1 MKLTWRYLNIMKK
14 DFILWLVISAVIM
27 LLFPF
32 LAVTFV
38 KADAGMAV
46 CFILFYAVNPIYS
59 VVIGTFAGK
68 DIKRLWSLPIISS
81 ILFLAGTWL
90 LFDMGE
96 VAFIMYAIVYLILGM
111 LAMLIS
117 MLVSKKAH
125 Q

>member
-1 MKLTWRYLNIMKK
+1 MKK
-14 DFILWLVISAVIM
+14 DFVLWLVVSIVIM

-38 KADAGMAV
+38 KGDAGMAV
-46 CFILFYAVNPIYS
+46 CFILFYAVNPVYS

-68 DIKRLWSLPIISS
+68 DIKRLWSLPVISS

-96 VAFIMYAIVYLILGM
+96 IAFVMYAAIYLIMGM
-111 LAMLIS
+111 IAVLVSMLIG
-117 MLVSKKAH
+117 KKAN

>member
-1 MKLTWRYLNIMKK
+1 MKK
-14 DFILWLVISAVIM
+14 DFIFWLVISAVIM

-32 LAVTFV
+32 LAVTFI

-59 VVIGTFAGK
+59 VVIGIFAGK
-68 DIKRLWSLPIISS
+68 DIKRLWSLPVISS
-81 ILFLAGTWL
+81 ILFLSGTWI

-96 VAFIMYAIVYLILGM
+96 IAFIMYAVVYLLLGM
-111 LAMLIS
+111 LAMLVS
-117 MLVSKKAH
+117 MLISKKTH

>member
-1 MKLTWRYLNIMKK
+1 MKK
-14 DFILWLVISAVIM
+14 DFILWLVVSALIM

-38 KADAGMAV
+38 KDDAGMAV

-59 VVIGTFAGK
+59 VVIGIFAGK
-68 DIKRLWSLPIISS
+68 DIKSLWSLPIISS

-96 VAFIMYAIVYLILGM
+96 IAFIMYAVVYLILGLLVM
-111 LAMLIS
+111 VVSMLIS
-117 MLVSKKAH
+117 KKTN

>member
-1 MKLTWRYLNIMKK
+1 MKK
-14 DFILWLVISAVIM
+14 DFILWLVVSAVIM

-59 VVIGTFAGK
+59 VVIGIFAGK

-81 ILFLAGTWL
+81 ILFLADTWI

-96 VAFIMYAIVYLILGM
+96 IAFIMYAVVYLIMGM
-111 LAMLIS
+111 LAMLGS
-117 MLVSKKAH
+117 MFISKKAR

>member
-1 MKLTWRYLNIMKK
+1 MKK

-38 KADAGMAV
+38 KADAGMA
-46 CFILFYAVNPIYS
+46 
-59 VVIGTFAGK
+59 
-68 DIKRLWSLPIISS
+68 
-81 ILFLAGTWL
+81 
-90 LFDMGE
+90 
-96 VAFIMYAIVYLILGM
+96 FIMYTVIYLILGM

-117 MLVSKKAH
+117 MLIGKKTH

>member
-1 MKLTWRYLNIMKK
+1 MKK
-14 DFILWLVISAVIM
+14 DFIIWLVVSAVIM

-32 LAVTFV
+32 LAVNFV

-96 VAFIMYAIVYLILGM
+96 IAFIMYAVIYLILGM
-111 LAMLIS
+111 FAMLVS
-117 MLVSKKAH
+117 MFISKKAH

>member
-1 MKLTWRYLNIMKK
+1 MKK
-14 DFILWLVISAVIM
+14 DFILWLVVSIVIM

-59 VVIGTFAGK
+59 VVIGIFAGK
-68 DIKRLWSLPIISS
+68 DIKSLWSLPFISS

-96 VAFIMYAIVYLILGM
+96 IAFIMYSVVYLILGI

-117 MLVSKKAH
+117 MFISKKAR

>member
-1 MKLTWRYLNIMKK
+1 MKK
-14 DFILWLVISAVIM
+14 DFILWLVISIVIM

-38 KADAGMAV
+38 KGDSGMAV

-59 VVIGTFAGK
+59 VVIGSFAGK
-68 DIKRLWSLPIISS
+68 DVKRLWSLPVISS

-96 VAFIMYAIVYLILGM
+96 IAFIVYAVVYFILGM
-111 LAMLIS
+111 LAMLVSFLI
-117 MLVSKKAH
+117 SKKAH

>member
-1 MKLTWRYLNIMKK
+1 MKK

-27 LLFPF
+27 LMFPF
-32 LAVTFV
+32 LAVTFI

-46 CFILFYAVNPIYS
+46 CFIFFYAVNPIYS
-59 VVIGTFAGK
+59 VVIGIFAGK
-68 DIKRLWSLPIISS
+68 DIKRLWSLPVISS

-96 VAFIMYAIVYLILGM
+96 IAFIMYAVVYLILGM
-111 LAMLIS
+111 LAMLVS
-117 MLVSKKAH
+117 MLISKKAR

>member
-1 MKLTWRYLNIMKK
+1 MKK
-14 DFILWLVISAVIM
+14 DFVIWLMVSIVIM

-46 CFILFYAVNPIYS
+46 CFILFYSVDPVYS
-59 VVIGTFAGK
+59 VVIGIFAGK
-68 DIKRLWSLPIISS
+68 DIKRLWSLLIISA
-81 ILFLAGTWL
+81 ILFLAETWL

-96 VAFIMYAIVYLILGM
+96 IAFIMYAVIYLILGM
-111 LAMLIS
+111 LAMLVSFFI
-117 MLVSKKAH
+117 SKKAR

>member
-1 MKLTWRYLNIMKK
+1 MKK
-14 DFILWLVISAVIM
+14 GLVIWLMVSIVIM

-46 CFILFYAVNPIYS
+46 CFILFYAVNPVYS
-59 VVIGTFAGK
+59 VVIGVFAGK

-81 ILFLAGTWL
+81 ILFLAGTWI

-96 VAFIMYAIVYLILGM
+96 MAFIIYAVVYLILGM

-117 MLVSKKAH
+117 MFISKKTRK
-125 Q
+125 

>member
-1 MKLTWRYLNIMKK
+1 MKK
-14 DFILWLVISAVIM
+14 NFILWLVVSIVIM

-32 LAVTFV
+32 LAVTFI

-59 VVIGTFAGK
+59 VVIGIFAGK
-68 DIKRLWSLPIISS
+68 DIKRLWSLPVISS

-90 LFDMGE
+90 LFDMRE
-96 VAFIMYAIVYLILGM
+96 IAFIMYAVVYLILGM
-111 LAMLIS
+111 FAMLVSMLIS
-117 MLVSKKAH
+117 KKTR

>member
-1 MKLTWRYLNIMKK
+1 MKK
-14 DFILWLVISAVIM
+14 DFVLWLVVSIVIM

-38 KADAGMAV
+38 KGDAGMAV
-46 CFILFYAVNPIYS
+46 CFILFYAVNPIYC

-96 VAFIMYAIVYLILGM
+96 IAFIMYAVVYLVLGL
-111 LAMLIS
+111 LAMLVS
-117 MLVSKKAH
+117 MLISKKAR

>member
-1 MKLTWRYLNIMKK
+1 MKK
-14 DFILWLVISAVIM
+14 NFILWLVVSIVIM

-38 KADAGMAV
+38 KGDAGMAV

-68 DIKRLWSLPIISS
+68 DTKRLWSLSVISS

-96 VAFIMYAIVYLILGM
+96 IAFIMYAVVYLILGM

-117 MLVSKKAH
+117 MFISKKAH